1 MSEEM
6 ERTYVTQLVGR
17 AMYLRYA
24 KYKGY
29 NIKPWPYVDP
39 GSQQYAD
46 TAVELLGYQPDDI
59 PEIAKALE
67 DF

>member
-1 MSEEM
+1 MSDEM

-29 NIKPWPYVDP
+29 SVTPWPYVDP
-39 GSQQYAD
+39 GSQQDAD

-59 PEIAKALE
+59 PEIVKALE